1 MFKSNIPEHDIYDLY
16 FKGCYTYMSDF
27 WDDVFDFSAKDFTET
42 RKFKRTALYPVYKDK
57 VKLLGEFELDVALD
71 YLLDGNKK
79 ELDRIG
85 KSLEVRLQKE
95 RLVKAREIMNTRFDN
110 LVFSLKEVN

>member
-27 WDDVFDFSAKDFTET
+27 WDDVFDYGTKDFTET
-42 RKFKRTALYPVYKDK
+42 RKFKRTALYSVFKDK

-79 ELDRIG
+79 GLEGIG
-85 KSLEVRLQKE
+85 KGLEVRLQKE
-95 RLVKAREIMNTRFDN
+95 RLVKARDVMNEKFNN